1 MLALTSSCTAVAEP
15 LQLTAVSA
23 SAEMDSLGGGP
34 IVKVRLS
41 DSSRKAFAAFTS
53 TQVGYPV
60 DFRIDGK
67 SMLKPVIREPITG
80 GVFHVT
86 TTSLEEARQ
95 LANRIW
101 QVSVK
106 LEVEPVTMG
115 TR

>member
-1 MLALTSSCTAVAEP
+1 MAEP

-23 SAEMDSLGGGP
+23 RADIDSLGGGS

-41 DSSRKAFAAFTS
+41 DDSRKAFAAFTAV
-53 TQVGYPV
+53 QVGSPV

-86 TTSLEEARQ
+86 VNSLEEARQ
-95 LANRIW
+95 LADRIS
-101 QVSVK
+101 QGAVK
-106 LEVEPVTMG
+106 LEVEPVPLG